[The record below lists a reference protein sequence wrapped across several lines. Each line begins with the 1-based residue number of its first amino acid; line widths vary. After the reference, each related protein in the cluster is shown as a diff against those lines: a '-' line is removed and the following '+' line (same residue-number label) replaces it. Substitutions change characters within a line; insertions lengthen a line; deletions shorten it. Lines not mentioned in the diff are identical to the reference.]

1 MSGFLAFTT
10 KMLKRYGRGGMLLLL
25 LQAVTVAI
33 QIVVMPFL
41 ARLLTPSE
49 FGIFQFSQNLI
60 TWFSIFSVGNST
72 LAAKKGMVENK
83 NGTMLYA
90 FLYRLKFMAV
100 LCALS
105 FAAAGVFFLFGKPI
119 LPELS
124 MIVGLF
130 LLFGYLAQVSFPQ
143 LFIAKE
149 NFGLFVFWQSVAIFV
164 SQACTLAVAYTTKNV
179 TLVIFAQYASMAL
192 ICGLAFAWG
201 LKKYHCIAAYKKGEI
216 DRSCIDYGKKLIP
229 VEILQGTAGSIHNF
243 IIGPLFGFASLAVF
257 SIATRIDVLFRSVV
271 SSGYYLLYADFAKI
285 EISEIRH
292 HLKQK
297 LFFIFFSSSL
307 VSLGLFFVSW
317 VYIVN
322 FLPAAYTPAIVYIGI
337 LVCALPAVV
346 LQGIMQSAMEAKLK
360 AEDLRFATF
369 LSQILRIVFLV
380 VGGFFGIVGITI
392 SLTVSA
398 WVGVLC
404 FAFVFY
410 EFKFLEKNVLKKH
423 FKFLK

>member
-60 TWFSIFSVGNST
+60 TWLSIFSVGNST
-72 LAAKKGMVENK
+72 LSAKKGMVENK
-83 NGTMLYA
+83 NGTILYA
-90 FLYRLKFMAV
+90 FLYRFKFMVV
-100 LCALS
+100 LCFLC
-105 FAAAGVFFLFGKPI
+105 FVAAGGFFLLGKPI
-119 LPELS
+119 LPALS
-124 MIVGLF
+124 IIVGLF

-164 SQACTLAVAYTTKNV
+164 SQACTLAIAYLTKDV

-192 ICGLAFAWG
+192 ICCLAFVWG

-216 DRSCIDYGKKLIP
+216 DRSCVDYGKKLIP

-243 IIGPLFGFASLAVF
+243 IVGPLFGFASLAVF
-257 SIATRIDVLFRSVV
+257 SIAIRIDVLFRSII

-285 EISEIRH
+285 EISEIRR

-297 LFFIFFSSSL
+297 LFFVLFSSSL
-307 VSLGLFFVSW
+307 ISLLLFFVSS
-317 VYIVN
+317 VYIVH
-322 FLPAAYTPAIVYIGI
+322 FLPASYGEAIVYIGI

-380 VGGFFGIVGITI
+380 VGGFFGIVGITL

-398 WVGVLC
+398 WFAVLC
-404 FAFVFY
+404 FVFVFY
-410 EFKFLEKNVLKKH
+410 EFKFLEKNILKKY

>member
-60 TWFSIFSVGNST
+60 TWLSIFSVGNST
-72 LAAKKGMVENK
+72 LSAKKGMVENK
-83 NGTMLYA
+83 NGTILYA
-90 FLYRLKFMAV
+90 FLYRFKFMVV
-100 LCALS
+100 LCFLC
-105 FAAAGVFFLFGKPI
+105 FVAAGGFFLLGKPI
-119 LPELS
+119 LPALS
-124 MIVGLF
+124 IIVGLF

-164 SQACTLAVAYTTKNV
+164 SQACTLAIAYLTKDV

-192 ICGLAFAWG
+192 ICCLAFAWG
-201 LKKYHCIAAYKKGEI
+201 LKKYHCVAAYKKGEI
-216 DRSCIDYGKKLIP
+216 DRSCVDYGKKLIP

-243 IIGPLFGFASLAVF
+243 IVGPLFGFASLAVF
-257 SIATRIDVLFRSVV
+257 SIAIRIDVLFRSII

-285 EISEIRH
+285 EISEIRR

-297 LFFIFFSSSL
+297 LFFVLFSSSL
-307 VSLGLFFVSW
+307 ISLLLFFVSS
-317 VYIVN
+317 VYIVH
-322 FLPAAYTPAIVYIGI
+322 FLPASYGEAIVYIGI

-392 SLTVSA
+392 SLTFSA
-398 WVGVLC
+398 WVGVFC

-410 EFKFLEKNVLKKH
+410 EFKFLEKNVLKKY